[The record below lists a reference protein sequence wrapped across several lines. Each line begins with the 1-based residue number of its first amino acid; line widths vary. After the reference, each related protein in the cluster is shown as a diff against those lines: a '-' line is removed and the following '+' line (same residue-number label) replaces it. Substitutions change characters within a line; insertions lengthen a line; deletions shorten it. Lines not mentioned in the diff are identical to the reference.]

1 MKATN
6 CLMRDLFTGTKQYV
20 VPLFQ
25 RSYVWGP
32 VQWGQFWADISEQYL
47 CKVEGTLPFSE
58 RFFGSIVVVREEK
71 SEFDQLM
78 IIDGQQRMTTVSLFL
93 AVLRAFIKE
102 QGNVSCVKDISHI
115 LKKERNSA
123 SDEISLGAS
132 SEFYVELSEVEPYI
146 VIPTRVDKPSLYQI
160 FDENYAFASDSR
172 IIECFEYF
180 WRCFDSAEYDLTTMY
195 DVLMNYF
202 CLVYIE
208 LRSDENPNQVFEA
221 LNYRGVPLDEAD
233 LIRNFFFSKITPV
246 ESAEE
251 TYHLYW
257 KPMEQIFSYRQDLL
271 SAFLRTFFM
280 KDGIFIRKGEMFDI
294 VRRRFHE
301 ASSEEIISLLRTL
314 LRDAP
319 FYYYLIEPSDI
330 SGDGPVWASIQSHLE
345 RLLLLR
351 GDSVYPYLLHC
362 FSRMPIF
369 SVELFDDPPE
379 SSPLFSPAKAD
390 KSFSISLDEFDR
402 IVAVLETYFVR
413 REICQKSRQDYDQLF
428 CLLCPKEDE
437 QISCDLL
444 ISSLASLPVAHACP
458 SSDEFED
465 ALRGD
470 IYKKGED
477 NQIVWVVMTALE
489 EYFRGNVHHGL
500 KTGGETEADFADQ
513 YLLFEEHDDDFIVDH
528 IMPLALPAWW
538 KAHLGDSWPIIHRE
552 CVNVLGN
559 LTLTVR
565 NPLLVRAD
573 FEQKRRW
580 YAQDQIMMNKP
591 IRQILMWRKV
601 QIEQRTRVLIAFC
614 LKIWPDISKSSPC
627 VPLSSADCE
636 SLRVGDIPKHLH
648 PVRVIIRGKEMP
660 VRYWYQV
667 LERTVETL
675 YEEEE
680 RKFPRIPEKYP
691 RIFSEDPTYY
701 KSTIGKWS
709 YHSRLGRY
717 QIRDL
722 CLGMLEIIGW
732 KKEDWRLEVSP

>member
-6 CLMRDLFTGTKQYV
+6 CLMRDLFAGTKQYV

-25 RSYVWGP
+25 RPYVWSS
-32 VQWGQFWADISEQYL
+32 VQWGQFWSDITEQYL
-47 CKVEGTLPFSE
+47 CKVENGLPFSE

-78 IIDGQQRMTTVSLFL
+78 VIDGQQRVTTISIFL
-93 AVLRAFIKE
+93 AVLRAFAKE
-102 QGNVSCVKDISHI
+102 QGNVSCMKHISRV
-115 LKKERNSA
+115 LKRERSSA
-123 SDEISLGAS
+123 SDE
-132 SEFYVELSEVEPYI
+132 FCVELSECEPYI
-146 VIPTRVDKPSLYQI
+146 VVPTRVDKASLYQI
-160 FDENYAFASDSR
+160 FDEDYAFDSDSK

-180 WRCFDSAEYDLTTMY
+180 WKCLDNAKFDLATLH
-195 DVLMNYF
+195 DVLMNHF

-221 LNYRGVPLDEAD
+221 LNYRGVPLEEAD

-246 ESAEE
+246 KSAEE

-257 KPMEQIFSYRQDLL
+257 KPMEQIFNFRQDLV
-271 SAFLRTFFM
+271 SAFLRAFFM
-280 KDGIFIRKGEMFDI
+280 KDGVFIRKGEMFDV

-301 ASSEEIISLLRTL
+301 ASSEDIVSLLRTL
-314 LRDAP
+314 LHDAP

-330 SGDGPVWASIQSHLE
+330 SGDGPVWTSIQSHLE
-345 RLLLLR
+345 RLLFLQA
-351 GDSVYPYLLHC
+351 DSVHPYLLHC
-362 FSRMPIF
+362 FSCMPVF
-369 SVELFDDPPE
+369 SVELFDDLPE
-379 SSPLFSPAKAD
+379 TSSVS
-390 KSFSISLDEFDR
+390 SISLDELDG

-428 CLLCPKEDE
+428 CSLCPKEGE
-437 QISCDLL
+437 QISRDLL
-444 ISSLASLPVAHACP
+444 ISSLASLPVAYACP

-465 ALRGD
+465 ALGGD

-477 NQIVWVVMTALE
+477 NRIVWVVMTALE
-489 EYFRGNVHHGL
+489 AYFRGNVHHGL
-500 KTGGETEADFADQ
+500 KTGGEMQSDVADQ

-528 IMPLALPAWW
+528 IMPLDLPAWW

-552 CVNVLGN
+552 CVNMLGN

-565 NPLLVRAD
+565 NPQLVRAN

-580 YAQDQIMMNKP
+580 YSHDQIMMNKS
-591 IRQILMWRKV
+591 IRQIRMWRKV
-601 QIEQRTRVLIAFC
+601 QIEQRSQILIAFC
-614 LKIWPDISKSSPC
+614 LKIWPDISKSSSR
-627 VPLSSADCE
+627 VPLVGASGGDCE
-636 SLRVGDIPKHLH
+636 CLRVGDIAKHLH
-648 PVRVIIRGKEMP
+648 PVCVTIRGKEMS

-675 YEEEE
+675 YEAEE

-691 RIFSEDPTYY
+691 RIFSEDPTFH
-701 KSTIGKWS
+701 KSAIGRWS

-722 CLGMLEIIGW
+722 CLGMLEILGW
-732 KKEDWRLEVSP
+732 EKEDWCLEVSP